1 MVKKGVNRMIDVKVE
16 LLYPKDDF
24 YLQWPDIYW
33 WQFKFNFRLI
43 VENAMCEL
51 IKAGVSE

>member
-1 MVKKGVNRMIDVKVE
+1 MIDVKVE
-16 LLYPKDDF
+16 LNLYPKDDF
-24 YLQWPDIYW
+24 YLQWPDIFW
-33 WQFKFNFRLI
+33 WQFKFNLRLM